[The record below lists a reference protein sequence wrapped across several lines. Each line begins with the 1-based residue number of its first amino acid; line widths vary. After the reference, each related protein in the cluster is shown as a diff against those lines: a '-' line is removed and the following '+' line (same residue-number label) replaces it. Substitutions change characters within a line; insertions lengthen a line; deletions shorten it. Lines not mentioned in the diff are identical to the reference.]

1 MRFKAMVIRN
11 PRVIPDPPGEF
22 FMREGALWVGHQVSE
37 EFELC
42 LRDVQCFASHHHAM
56 FSDLHFDIAI
66 HKPGLRLIRGRMVK
80 TQGNLRCENTWPD
93 GLVPDIAHPNRD
105 QAQLIKFRE

>member
-1 MRFKAMVIRN
+1 
-11 PRVIPDPPGEF
+11 
-22 FMREGALWVGHQVSE
+22 
-37 EFELC
+37 
-42 LRDVQCFASHHHAM
+42 
-56 FSDLHFDIAI
+56 
-66 HKPGLRLIRGRMVK
+66 MVK